1 MPMRASAIL
10 WVASKV
16 WMGLCEWL
24 STCFLV
30 ADGIAR
36 SIQYEDGDGVFD

>member
-1 MPMRASAIL
+1 MGT
-10 WVASKV
+10 KV

-24 STCFLV
+24 SMCFLF

-36 SIQYEDGDGVFD
+36 SIQHEDVVFD